1 MTFCYKTKTFIMAT
15 STSDSNCTSEN
26 CRCSECVNTM
36 SPKQLFTEIVHDAL
50 TSRIFTKCWNHEVKV
65 DIKNFTDETDEKQ
78 LLMLKELTRFLM
90 HEYTMQ
96 NTRELSQPFTLPP
109 VIMTIQTLVKY
120 VITAFFHCF
129 KDDNSVT
136 VKEANINVANFMW
149 TAIGKVNP
157 WSTFVVVNAQ

>member
-1 MTFCYKTKTFIMAT
+1 
-15 STSDSNCTSEN
+15 
-26 CRCSECVNTM
+26 M
-36 SPKQLFTEIVHDAL
+36 SKPTEQI
-50 TSRIFTKCWNHEVKV
+50 I
-65 DIKNFTDETDEKQ
+65 Q
-78 LLMLKELTRFLM
+78 MLKELTRFLM

-120 VITAFFHCF
+120 VITAFFQSF
-129 KDDNSVT
+129 KNDNSVT
-136 VKEANINVANFMW
+136 VTEANINVANFMW

>member
-1 MTFCYKTKTFIMAT
+1 MTQNKTFIMAASNT
-15 STSDSNCTSEN
+15 IFNSDCTAEN
-26 CRCSECVNTM
+26 CRCSKCVNTM
-36 SPKQLFTEIVHDAL
+36 SPKQLFTSIVHDAL

-78 LLMLKELTRFLM
+78 LQVLKEFTNFLM
-90 HEYTMQ
+90 REYNMQ

-109 VIMTIQTLVKY
+109 VRMTIQTLTKY

-136 VKEANINVANFMW
+136 IPEANISVANFMW

-157 WSTFVVVNAQ
+157 WNTFVIT